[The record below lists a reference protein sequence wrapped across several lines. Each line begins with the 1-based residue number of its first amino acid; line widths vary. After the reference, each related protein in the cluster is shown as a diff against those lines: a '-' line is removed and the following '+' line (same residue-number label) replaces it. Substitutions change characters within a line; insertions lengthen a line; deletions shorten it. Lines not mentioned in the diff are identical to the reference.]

1 MRKMEAEMHFLIVVI
16 GYITTD
22 YKCNENIREY
32 LGIIGIKKIII
43 NHQKKWLEHSTRISG
58 SEVSKD

>member
-1 MRKMEAEMHFLIVVI
+1 MEAVIVVI

-22 YKCNENIREY
+22 YKCNENIRKY

-43 NHQKKWLEHSTRISG
+43 NHQKKWLEHLTRISE